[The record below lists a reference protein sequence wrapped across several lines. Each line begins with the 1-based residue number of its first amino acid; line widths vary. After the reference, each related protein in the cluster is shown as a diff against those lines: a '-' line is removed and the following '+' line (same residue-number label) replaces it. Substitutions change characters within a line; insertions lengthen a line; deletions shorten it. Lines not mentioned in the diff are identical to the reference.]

1 MKKLL
6 SALTITISLA
16 TAPAIAAEAPKPAP
30 AAAAKA
36 APANAPVQK
45 MNPNDPKILEARKS
59 AFTAQEKEW
68 NAKTKEQKLE
78 FVNKQREVMIKNLND
93 SWAKM
98 TDDAKVAQQ
107 QSNLDRQKKLLG
119 L

>member
-1 MKKLL
+1 MKKIL

-30 AAAAKA
+30 AAAKVAPAA
-36 APANAPVQK
+36 APIQK
-45 MNPNDPKILEARKS
+45 TNPNDPKILEARKS

-78 FVNKQREVMIKNLND
+78 FVNKQREVMIKNMND

>member
-30 AAAAKA
+30 APAA
-36 APANAPVQK
+36 APVQK

-78 FVNKQREVMIKNLND
+78 FVNKQRETMIKNLND

-98 TDDAKVAQQ
+98 TDDAKIAQQ